1 MSRSREAASPE
12 GRGDRCLVLIVD
24 DDADQREMYGR
35 YLTARGFPVLLA
47 THGGEAVELAR
58 QTRPDAIVMD
68 LSMPHVDGWEA
79 TRRLKR
85 DPSTRNI
92 PVIACTGHVVGTSA
106 ERAFDAGCD
115 AYVTKPCLP
124 KDLILEIRRVL
135 TRLNTLH

>member
-1 MSRSREAASPE
+1 MSPAESQ
-12 GRGDRCLVLIVD
+12 GDRCLALIVD

-47 THGGEAVELAR
+47 THGGEAVELAW
-58 QTRPDAIVMD
+58 QARPDAIVMD

-85 DPSTRNI
+85 DPHTRNI

-124 KDLILEIRRVL
+124 KDLVLEIRRVL

>member
-1 MSRSREAASPE
+1 VAPAES
-12 GRGDRCLVLIVD
+12 RGDRCLVLIVD

-68 LSMPHVDGWEA
+68 LWMPHVDGWEA

-124 KDLILEIRRVL
+124 KDLVLEIRRVL
-135 TRLNTLH
+135 TRPTTLH

>member
-1 MSRSREAASPE
+1 MATTES
-12 GRGDRCLVLIVD
+12 RGDRCLVLIVD
-24 DDADQREMYGR
+24 DDPDQREMYGR
-35 YLTARGFPVLLA
+35 YLTARGYPVLLA

-85 DPSTRNI
+85 DPSTRRI
-92 PVIACTGHVVGTSA
+92 PVIACTGHIIGTSA

-124 KDLILEIRRVL
+124 RDLVLEIQRVL
-135 TRLNTLH
+135 TRLDTLH